1 MNSNNNNNNT
11 RINVANERENENNAM
26 DEEPPGMFML
36 TPTDL
41 QSLDDPATLQR
52 LPDSVLG
59 KIEEAQ
65 DFFRSPHVI
74 DPQRYDTIFITSDIH
89 ADLGKFDMLLQQ
101 AGIVR
106 VIDRPELAPLSPLVR
121 LISQREWVAERT
133 LLIIVGD
140 IVDGRRNNDYFEVPD
155 PKGNIELL
163 LHAYL
168 YNLRI
173 QADRYASELRFTIGN
188 HDYDSVI
195 QEDSPQSLHFYEMH
209 VHRSAKGFFV
219 NRAGRKAC
227 LMPFYNCC
235 PYLMVSVANEIVC
248 VHGGFLGYNGVGI
261 VDNTDITVRAQ
272 TEIDTAGGLD
282 GLSAE
287 SNIQLATSQV
297 RANLPNG
304 LEYSPL
310 WSRRYAYG
318 TEAEVCEDL
327 GARYALTVVGH
338 CQTGGG
344 CCVNGAHTRAILS
357 RPEYMRHQCHNDGG
371 CVISGCADAQGA
383 PRLTFVDIAMSRA
396 FNPVGNPIDRSE
408 LLYLYHDPTLSG
420 PRYYN
425 RIERRN
431 AGGNGTPNEPVWA
444 APALPPPAAVT
455 GGRRVR
461 RRSKVRRRKTRGG
474 RRRKTKRRA

>member
-1 MNSNNNNNNT
+1 MN
-11 RINVANERENENNAM
+11 
-26 DEEPPGMFML
+26 DEEDIPGKFML
-36 TPTDL
+36 TPVDL
-41 QSLDDPATLQR
+41 QSLDDPATLQQ
-52 LPDSVLG
+52 LPVTVLE

-65 DFFRSPHVI
+65 DFFRSPYVI
-74 DPQRYDTIFITSDIH
+74 DQARYDTIFITSDIH
-89 ADLGKFDMLLQQ
+89 ADLGKFDLLLQQ

-106 VIDRPELAPLSPLVR
+106 VIDRPELGPLSPLVR
-121 LISQREWVAERT
+121 LICQREWVAERT
-133 LLIIVGD
+133 LVIIVGD
-140 IVDGRRNNDYFEVPD
+140 IVDGRRNSDYFEVPD

-173 QADRYASELRFTIGN
+173 QADRHASELRFISGN

-195 QEDSPQSLHFYEMH
+195 QEDTPQSLDFYAMH
-209 VHRSAKGFFV
+209 VHRSATQFFV
-219 NRAGRKAC
+219 NRAGRRAC

-235 PYLMVSVANEIVC
+235 PYLMVAVGNEIAC
-248 VHGGFLGYNGVGI
+248 VHGGFLGYNGIGI
-261 VDNTDITVRAQ
+261 VDNTDITITAQ
-272 TEIDTAGGLD
+272 TQIDTAGNFEGL
-282 GLSAE
+282 APE
-287 SNIQLATSQV
+287 SRNELARAQI

-304 LEYSPL
+304 FEYSPL

-357 RPEYMRHQCHNDGG
+357 RPEYIRHQCHNDGG
-371 CVISGCADAQGA
+371 CVLAGCMDAQGA
-383 PRLTFVDIAMSRA
+383 PRLAFVDISMSRA
-396 FNPVGNPIDRSE
+396 FNPAGSPIDRSE
-408 LLYLYHDPTLSG
+408 LLYLHHDPSLPG
-420 PRYYN
+420 PRHYN

-431 AGGNGTPNEPVWA
+431 AGGNGTPDEPIWA
-444 APALPPPAAVT
+444 APVPVPAPAAAAAAVT
-455 GGRRVR
+455 GGRRLR

-474 RRRKTKRRA
+474 RRRHTKRRA